1 MSETVVAQIPK
12 CSRDRSAM
20 DLRCSLNLV
29 VLGRLDRVVPSA
41 ARFIGGSVNLPLSL
55 YAFAPN
61 HWWGFVF
68 LRAGH
73 KLVVISYL
81 KVTLGAP
88 LNSYL
93 VGALYKLD

>member
-41 ARFIGGSVNLPLSL
+41 ARLIGRFSKLTSVSL
-55 YAFAPN
+55 CI
-61 HWWGFVF
+61 
-68 LRAGH
+68 RA
-73 KLVVISYL
+73 K
-81 KVTLGAP
+81 P
-88 LNSYL
+88 L
-93 VGALYKLD
+93 VGIRFS